1 MGKKPH
7 KSFPDES
14 EKKKIKAQSAQI
26 KYLEKEIRRL
36 KAELATLNKAFK
48 KSAEYMSDESGPISV
63 EKLIKD
69 AQNHK
74 PLIESKKD
82 LPTVDEREKVRQ
94 KWANWIK
101 DRSKQQEGDE

>member
-14 EKKKIKAQSAQI
+14 LKKKIKSQSDHI
-26 KYLEKEIRRL
+26 KWLEKEVKRL
-36 KAELATLNKAFK
+36 KGELATLNAAFK
-48 KSAEYMSDESGPISV
+48 KSAAYMADESGPISV

-82 LPTVDEREKVRQ
+82 VPQTDEREAVRK
-94 KWANWIK
+94 KWDKWNRERK
-101 DRSKQQEGDE
+101 KPEDEE